1 MIRYGVTLLMLL
13 FCCNPVASQCSGKNY
28 LSSILES
35 SGDQRQKAI
44 SELYSKGK
52 ESIPVLMECI
62 DNSEAVEMGLDNP
75 FSSNVFPNSPV
86 YKGLIAAYLIELIL
100 GCSEIKLMPFSEPS
114 NSLICGGPMSYPY
127 ENGRIFDTVK
137 RRPIVVRDLAIIKNI
152 YKKWWFNNETK
163 SLDELRTEW
172 GQGQRPL
179 TKSRYTWK

>member
-1 MIRYGVTLLMLL
+1 
-13 FCCNPVASQCSGKNY
+13 
-28 LSSILES
+28 
-35 SGDQRQKAI
+35 
-44 SELYSKGK
+44 
-52 ESIPVLMECI
+52 
-62 DNSEAVEMGLDNP
+62 
-75 FSSNVFPNSPV
+75 
-86 YKGLIAAYLIELIL
+86 
-100 GCSEIKLMPFSEPS
+100 
-114 NSLICGGPMSYPY
+114 MSYPY